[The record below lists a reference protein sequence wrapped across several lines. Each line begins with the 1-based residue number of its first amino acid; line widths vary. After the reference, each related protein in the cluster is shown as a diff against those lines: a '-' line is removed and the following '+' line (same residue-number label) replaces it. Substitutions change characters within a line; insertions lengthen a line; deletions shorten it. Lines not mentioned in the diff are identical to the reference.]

1 MEIGVLEGI
10 KVLSF
15 THFLQGP
22 AAVQMLADVGAD
34 VIKIEPPGGAFE
46 RNWSGFDA
54 FVEGVSVF
62 FLLGNRNQRSIS
74 VNLRDERGR
83 EIVWR
88 LIREADVLV
97 ENYRPDVLQKMGFGY
112 EDVHA
117 VNPRLVYCS
126 CTGYGSSGPYR
137 KRPGQDLL
145 LQAMSGMAMLSGEA
159 DSPPTPVGSAIVDQ
173 HAAALAAFGIVAA
186 LQARE
191 KTGVGSMV
199 ESNLLNAALDL
210 QIEPFTYYLN
220 KGPLWAR
227 TNPPIGSRF
236 HPAPYGV
243 YRTLD
248 GWIAVSLTP
257 TAKLADALER
267 PELAGFSD
275 PKDNVLRRDEL
286 NRIVY
291 DALTSRPTSEWV
303 AAFEKHDIWFAPVN
317 DYEQV
322 EADPQVKHNNIIM
335 DLDHPQAGPIRLL
348 AHPVRYDGLAPALNR
363 APPRQG
369 QHTREVLAELGYP
382 EPEIDT
388 LISAGAA
395 VTETGPA

>member
-1 MEIGVLEGI
+1 MLEGI

-46 RNWSGFDA
+46 RSWAGFDA
-54 FVEGVSVF
+54 YVEGVSMF

-74 VNLRDERGR
+74 LDLRDERAR
-83 EIVWR
+83 EVVWR
-88 LIREADVLV
+88 LIKEADVLI
-97 ENYRPDVLQKMGFGY
+97 ENYRPGVLQRMGFSY
-112 EDVHA
+112 DDVREI
-117 VNPRLVYCS
+117 NPRLVYCS
-126 CTGYGSSGPYR
+126 CTGYGSSGPYL

-145 LQAMSGMAMLSGEA
+145 LQAISGMTMLSGDA

-173 HAAALAAFGIVAA
+173 HAAALAAFGVVAA

-191 KTGVGSMV
+191 RTGKGTLV

-220 KGPLWAR
+220 KGPLWPR
-227 TNPPIGSRF
+227 TNPPTGSRF
-236 HPAPYGV
+236 HPAPYGI

-257 TAKLADALER
+257 TEKLAAALAQ
-267 PELAGFSD
+267 PTLAGFSH
-275 PKDNVLRRDEL
+275 PKDNVRRRDEL

-291 DALTSRPTSEWV
+291 DALTTRTTDDWMTT
-303 AAFEKHDIWFAPVN
+303 FDRHDIWYAPVN
-317 DYEQV
+317 DYDQV
-322 EADPQVKHNNIIM
+322 EADPQVAHNRIIM
-335 DLDHPQAGPIRLL
+335 EVDHPQAGPVRLL
-348 AHPVRYDGLAPALNR
+348 AHPVRYDGAAPPLTR
-363 APPRQG
+363 QPPRQG
-369 QHTREVLAELGYP
+369 EHTREVLAELGY
-382 EPEIDT
+382 EPHEINA
-388 LISAGAA
+388 LVEAGTAL
-395 VTETGPA
+395 TERRTA

>member
-1 MEIGVLEGI
+1 MLEGI

-46 RNWSGFDA
+46 RSWTGFDA
-54 FVEGVSVF
+54 YVEGVSMF

-74 VNLRDERGR
+74 LDLRDECAR

-88 LIREADVLV
+88 LIKEADVLI
-97 ENYRPDVLQKMGFGY
+97 ENYRPGVLQRMGFGY
-112 EDVHA
+112 DDVREIT
-117 VNPRLVYCS
+117 PRLVYCS
-126 CTGYGSSGPYR
+126 CTGYGSSGPYL

-145 LQAMSGMAMLSGEA
+145 LQAISGMTMLSGEA

-173 HAAALAAFGIVAA
+173 HAAALAAFGVVAA

-191 KTGVGSMV
+191 RTGKGTLV

-220 KGPLWAR
+220 KGPLWPR
-227 TNPPIGSRF
+227 TNPPTGSRF
-236 HPAPYGV
+236 HPAPYGI

-257 TAKLADALER
+257 IEKLAAALSQ
-267 PELAGFSD
+267 PMLAGFSH
-275 PKDNVLRRDEL
+275 PKDNVRRRDEL

-291 DALTSRPTSEWV
+291 DALTTRTTADWMTTFDE
-303 AAFEKHDIWFAPVN
+303 HDIWYAPVN
-317 DYEQV
+317 DYDQV
-322 EADPQVKHNNIIM
+322 EADPQVAHNRIIM
-335 DLDHPQAGPIRLL
+335 EVDHPQAGPVRLL
-348 AHPVRYDGLAPALNR
+348 AHPVRYDGAAPPLTR
-363 APPRQG
+363 QPPRQG
-369 QHTREVLAELGYP
+369 EHTREVLAELGY
-382 EPEIDT
+382 EPHEINT
-388 LISAGAA
+388 LVEAGTAL
-395 VTETGPA
+395 TERRTA

>member
-1 MEIGVLEGI
+1 MLEGI

-46 RNWSGFDA
+46 RSWTGFDA
-54 FVEGVSVF
+54 YVEGVSMF

-74 VNLRDERGR
+74 LDLRDELAR
-83 EIVWR
+83 EVVWR
-88 LIREADVLV
+88 LIKEADVLI
-97 ENYRPDVLQKMGFGY
+97 ENYRPGVLQRMGFGY
-112 EDVHA
+112 DDVREI
-117 VNPRLVYCS
+117 NPRLVYCS
-126 CTGYGSSGPYR
+126 CTGYGSSGPYL

-145 LQAMSGMAMLSGEA
+145 LQAISGMTMLSGEA

-173 HAAALAAFGIVAA
+173 HAAALAAFGVVAA

-191 KTGVGSMV
+191 RTGKGTLV

-220 KGPLWAR
+220 KGPLWPR
-227 TNPPIGSRF
+227 TNPPTGSRF
-236 HPAPYGV
+236 HPAPYGI

-257 TAKLADALER
+257 TEKLAAALSQ
-267 PELAGFSD
+267 PTLARFSH
-275 PKDNVLRRDEL
+275 PKDNVRRRDEL

-291 DALTSRPTSEWV
+291 DALTTRTTSDWMTTFDE
-303 AAFEKHDIWFAPVN
+303 HDIWYAPVN
-317 DYEQV
+317 DYDQV
-322 EADPQVKHNNIIM
+322 EADPQVAHNRIIM
-335 DLDHPQAGPIRLL
+335 EVDHPQAGPVRLL
-348 AHPVRYDGLAPALNR
+348 AHPVRYDGAAPPLTR
-363 APPRQG
+363 QPPRQG
-369 QHTREVLAELGYP
+369 EHTREVLAELGY
-382 EPEIDT
+382 EPHEINT
-388 LISAGAA
+388 LVEAGTAL
-395 VTETGPA
+395 TERRTA

>member
-1 MEIGVLEGI
+1 MLEGI

-46 RNWSGFDA
+46 RSWTGFDA
-54 FVEGVSVF
+54 YVEGVSMF

-74 VNLRDERGR
+74 LDLRDERAR

-88 LIREADVLV
+88 LIKEADVLI
-97 ENYRPDVLQKMGFGY
+97 ENYRPGVLQRMGFGY
-112 EDVHA
+112 DDVREI
-117 VNPRLVYCS
+117 NPRLVYCS
-126 CTGYGSSGPYR
+126 CTGYGSSGPYL

-145 LQAMSGMAMLSGEA
+145 LQAISGMTMLSGEA

-173 HAAALAAFGIVAA
+173 HAAALAAFGVVAA

-191 KTGVGSMV
+191 RTGKGTLV

-220 KGPLWAR
+220 KGPLWPR
-227 TNPPIGSRF
+227 TNPPTGSRF
-236 HPAPYGV
+236 HPAPYGI

-248 GWIAVSLTP
+248 SWIAVSLTP
-257 TAKLADALER
+257 TEKLAAALSQ
-267 PELAGFSD
+267 PMLAGFSH
-275 PKDNVLRRDEL
+275 PKDNVRRREEL

-291 DALTSRPTSEWV
+291 EALTTRTTADWMTTFDE
-303 AAFEKHDIWFAPVN
+303 HDIWYAPVN
-317 DYEQV
+317 DYDQV
-322 EADPQVKHNNIIM
+322 EADPQVAHNRIIM
-335 DLDHPQAGPIRLL
+335 DVDHPQAGPVRLL
-348 AHPVRYDGLAPALNR
+348 AHPVRYDGAAPPLTR
-363 APPRQG
+363 QPPRQG
-369 QHTREVLAELGYP
+369 EHTREVLAELGY
-382 EPEIDT
+382 EPHEITT
-388 LISAGAA
+388 LVEAGT
-395 VTETGPA
+395 VLTERRTA

>member
-1 MEIGVLEGI
+1 MLEGI

-46 RNWSGFDA
+46 RSWTGFDA
-54 FVEGVSVF
+54 YVEGVSMF

-74 VNLRDERGR
+74 LDLREERAR

-88 LIREADVLV
+88 LIKEADVLI
-97 ENYRPDVLQKMGFGY
+97 ENYRPGVLQRMGFGY
-112 EDVHA
+112 DEVREI
-117 VNPRLVYCS
+117 NPRLVYCS
-126 CTGYGSSGPYR
+126 CTGYGSSGPYL

-145 LQAMSGMAMLSGEA
+145 LQAISGMTMLSGEA

-173 HAAALAAFGIVAA
+173 HAAALAAFGVVAA

-191 KTGVGSMV
+191 RTGKGTLV

-220 KGPLWAR
+220 KGPLWPR
-227 TNPPIGSRF
+227 THPPTGSRF
-236 HPAPYGV
+236 HPAPYGI

-248 GWIAVSLTP
+248 AWIAVSLTP
-257 TAKLADALER
+257 TEKLAAALSR
-267 PELAGFSD
+267 PVLAEFSH
-275 PKDNVLRRDEL
+275 PKDNVRRREEL

-291 DALTSRPTSEWV
+291 DALTTRTTADWMTTFDE
-303 AAFEKHDIWFAPVN
+303 HDIWYAPVN
-317 DYEQV
+317 DYDQV
-322 EADPQVKHNNIIM
+322 EADPQVAHNRIIM
-335 DLDHPQAGPIRLL
+335 EVDHPQAGPIRLL
-348 AHPVRYDGLAPALNR
+348 AHPVRYNGAAPPLTR
-363 APPRQG
+363 QPPRQG
-369 QHTREVLAELGYP
+369 EHTREVLAELGYGRD
-382 EPEIDT
+382 EIDT
-388 LISAGAA
+388 LVAAGVALTKRRTA
-395 VTETGPA
+395 